1 VDGKLTK
8 TVDDLSKGGDYANI
22 DSEFVSETELTLV
35 VESSEFAPE
44 SSARTSIA
52 PKIEI
57 QLIGQDLRVQSMHES

>member
-8 TVDDLSKGGDYANI
+8 TVDDLSKGGDYADI

-52 PKIEI
+52 QKIEI

>member
-8 TVDDLSKGGDYANI
+8 TVDDLSKGGDYADI

-35 VESSEFAPE
+35 VEPNEFAPE

-52 PKIEI
+52 QKIEI
-57 QLIGQDLRVQSMHES
+57 QLIGQDLRVQSMCES